1 MSEISTLAIL
11 QQLDRQRLKENP
23 YSPHSLADEDENTR
37 RQYCALLFMVLL
49 NQGPIG
55 EDQLRMLQLWL
66 PTINMEGRQAEL
78 CQMAVKLSQEGLAE
92 AIDTVRDAG
101 GNHCFMLD
109 CLVFSRVNAPLTQ
122 SQVTLFEALAQMLN
136 IGEVQMDTIVYLTCL
151 IIGLPVENRKP
162 RHLALGLHALSVW
175 HEFLTSYIDQL
186 FSELKEWA
194 RENDVSQISLR
205 KNISDLAGITTLDL
219 YPSSWKNIA
228 PFPAGLSLLVNL
240 DWLGFDSFKITE
252 FPDSNVLPQTLG
264 GINIGG
270 YGQISRLP
278 DSICHLKKLK
288 KLSMPGSNLKSVSEK
303 VYLFL
308 KNNAIEH
315 SISDSCFIKGPQ

>member
-1 MSEISTLAIL
+1 
-11 QQLDRQRLKENP
+11 
-23 YSPHSLADEDENTR
+23 
-37 RQYCALLFMVLL
+37 MVLL

-55 EDQLRMLQLWL
+55 EDQQRMLQLWL

-175 HEFLTSYIDQL
+175 HEF
-186 FSELKEWA
+186 
-194 RENDVSQISLR
+194 
-205 KNISDLAGITTLDL
+205 
-219 YPSSWKNIA
+219 
-228 PFPAGLSLLVNL
+228 
-240 DWLGFDSFKITE
+240 
-252 FPDSNVLPQTLG
+252 
-264 GINIGG
+264 
-270 YGQISRLP
+270 
-278 DSICHLKKLK
+278 
-288 KLSMPGSNLKSVSEK
+288 
-303 VYLFL
+303 
-308 KNNAIEH
+308 
-315 SISDSCFIKGPQ
+315 